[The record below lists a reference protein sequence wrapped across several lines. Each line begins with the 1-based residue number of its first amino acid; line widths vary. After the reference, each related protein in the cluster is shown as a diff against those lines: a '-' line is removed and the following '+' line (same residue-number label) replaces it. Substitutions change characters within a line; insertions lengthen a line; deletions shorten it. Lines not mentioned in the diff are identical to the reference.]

1 MIYLAK
7 SLKQRRAM
15 PSRKRKRER
24 EVESSPRLTS
34 EDYAELVRKIA
45 DNEMTQAA
53 CKFWAKRGLTLEQ
66 ANKKHASEKM
76 RKEIKKHQNLDR
88 RRTPVGIKSSLYAEL
103 LEIKG
108 ITGETIRH
116 ITDRAVENFISKY
129 HA

>member
-1 MIYLAK
+1 
-7 SLKQRRAM
+7 M

-66 ANKKHASEKM
+66 ANKSM
-76 RKEIKKHQNLDR
+76 LRKRCARRSRSIKILIAAHS
-88 RRTPVGIKSSLYAEL
+88 VGIKSSLYAEL

-129 HA
+129 HAQ

>member
-1 MIYLAK
+1 
-7 SLKQRRAM
+7 M
-15 PSRKRKRER
+15 PSRKRKREK
-24 EVESSPRLTS
+24 EVENSPYLSS

-53 CKFWAKRGLTLEQ
+53 CKFWEKRGLTLEQ
-66 ANKKHASEKM
+66 ANKKYASEKM
-76 RKEIKKHQNLDR
+76 RKEIKKHQNLER
-88 RRTPVGIKSSLYAEL
+88 QRTPVGIKSSLYAEL

-116 ITDRAVENFISKY
+116 ITDRAVENYISKY